1 MRKHLG
7 TLGVVAAIIA
17 LFALAMILG
26 TRQAPA
32 EGEAFV
38 GTDSAATRHIEASQ
52 PGYSPWFKP
61 LFAPSSGEV
70 ESGLFALQAAVQD
83 KSLLLVADHPANL
96 QTTKRPA
103 MTERIDS
110 FQHAGFAAAVRAN
123 QEVKARG

>member
-26 TRQAPA
+26 TRQAPG

-38 GTDSAATRHIEASQ
+38 GTDSAATTHIEASQ

-61 LFAPSSGEV
+61 LFAPASGEV
-70 ESGLFALQAAVQD
+70 ESGLFALQAALGGG
-83 KSLLLVADHPANL
+83 LLGFVLGTL
-96 QTTKRPA
+96 R
-103 MTERIDS
+103 ERRR
-110 FQHAGFAAAVRAN
+110 HRAAAADAAAASDAAAAPPEPRS
-123 QEVKARG
+123 